1 MLRKNDLTSLYPELL
16 NRIEICEKKNAKTN
30 KLQVDAL
37 LMKIILQAPQF
48 RKQTYSQ
55 NKGKKVK

>member
-48 RKQTYSQ
+48 RK
-55 NKGKKVK
+55 